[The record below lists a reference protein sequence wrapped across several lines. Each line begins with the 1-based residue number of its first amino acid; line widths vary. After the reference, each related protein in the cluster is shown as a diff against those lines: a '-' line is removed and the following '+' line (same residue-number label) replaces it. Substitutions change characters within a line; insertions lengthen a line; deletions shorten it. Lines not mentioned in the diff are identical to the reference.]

1 MAFLWASGLEIKC
14 FGAVPDMQ
22 MLRVEW
28 SGVKTKWSEDEVEFS
43 LFCFFA
49 HALSISLG
57 GVGFR
62 DG

>member
-1 MAFLWASGLEIKC
+1 MAFLWASGLEFQC

-28 SGVKTKWSEDEVEFS
+28 SGDEVEFS
-43 LFCFFA
+43 KFCFVFFA